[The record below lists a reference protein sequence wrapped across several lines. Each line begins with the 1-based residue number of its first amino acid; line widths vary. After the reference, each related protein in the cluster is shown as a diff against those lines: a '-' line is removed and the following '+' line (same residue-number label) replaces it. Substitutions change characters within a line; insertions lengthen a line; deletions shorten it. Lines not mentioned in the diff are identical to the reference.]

1 MIDAN
6 KIIGEVARRHG
17 VALGKDDPVLILQTL
32 NELLFED
39 NVKTMKDCHETFIQK
54 FMVELENSSKK
65 WTEEARNRAQLVIE
79 LAIEA
84 SQGVAICAARNELE
98 PLAGV
103 VKKEMDVIQTTQR
116 QLMWMIV
123 VLALLCLGLMATV
136 VFLFVR

>member
-1 MIDAN
+1 
-6 KIIGEVARRHG
+6 
-17 VALGKDDPVLILQTL
+17 
-32 NELLFED
+32 
-39 NVKTMKDCHETFIQK
+39 
-54 FMVELENSSKK
+54 MVELENSSKK

-136 VFLFVR
+136 VFLLVR